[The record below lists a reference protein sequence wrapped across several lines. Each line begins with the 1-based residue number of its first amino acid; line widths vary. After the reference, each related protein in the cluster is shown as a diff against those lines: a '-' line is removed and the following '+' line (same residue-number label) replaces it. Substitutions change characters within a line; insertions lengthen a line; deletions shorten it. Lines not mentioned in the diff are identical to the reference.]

1 MFNSHTADK
10 SKLKRSS
17 FYRNN
22 SLPILL
28 LGILVLTVSSALAYA
43 ETIAIDVDGNSF
55 DVDYSAI
62 GVTLSGA
69 EADLDFISLILDV
82 SVTGSTGTLDITFD
96 RTFFDSKF
104 EGADDP
110 FIILADGDEPNFTE
124 TETTSESRT
133 LSIEVPS
140 GTEEIEIIGSVFGDS
155 APVIVV
161 ETPEPIEEA
170 PEPIEEAPEPIEEA
184 PEPIEEA
191 PEPIEE
197 APEPIEEAPEPIEE
211 APEPIEEAPEP
222 IEEAPEPI
230 EEAPKIQCGPGTTL
244 QDGVCVLDERC
255 GPGTVLQDGV
265 CVLKPTTPVSTTT
278 DISVQEMGKE
288 LVLGVIVAFVVAGII
303 GIILGLIS
311 KASKSKD

>member
-170 PEPIEEAPEPIEEA
+170 PEPIEEAP
-184 PEPIEEA
+184 
-191 PEPIEE
+191 
-197 APEPIEEAPEPIEE
+197 
-211 APEPIEEAPEP
+211 
-222 IEEAPEPI
+222 
-230 EEAPKIQCGPGTTL
+230 KIQCGPGTTL

-288 LVLGVIVAFVVAGII
+288 LVIGVIVAFVVAGII